1 MVSIKFDKD
10 AGAIYVRVRKGKVAK
25 TIPMG
30 DDRFIDVNQT
40 GKIVGMEVLIP
51 ADVPEIDEAIAKSTD
66 VIELE
71 Q

>member
-10 AGAIYVRVRKGKVAK
+10 SGAMYVQLRKGKVTK

-30 DDRFIDVNQT
+30 KDRFIDVNEA

-51 ADVPEIDEAIAKSTD
+51 ANTPEVDEAIAKSTD

>member
-10 AGAIYVRVRKGKVAK
+10 SGAMYVRLRKGKVAK

-30 DDRFIDVNQT
+30 KDRFIDVNEK

-51 ADVPEIDEAIAKSTD
+51 ANTPEVDDAIAKSTD
-66 VIELE
+66 IIELI

>member
-1 MVSIKFDKD
+1 M
-10 AGAIYVRVRKGKVAK
+10 YVQLRKGKVVK

-30 DDRFIDVNQT
+30 KDRFIDVNET

-51 ADVPEIDEAIAKSTD
+51 ANRPEVDEAIAKSTD

>member
-1 MVSIKFDKD
+1 M
-10 AGAIYVRVRKGKVAK
+10 YVQLRKGKVAK

-30 DDRFIDVNQT
+30 KDRFIDVNEK

-51 ADVPEIDEAIAKSTD
+51 TNAPEVDDAIAKSTD
-66 VIELE
+66 IIELI

>member
-10 AGAIYVRVRKGKVAK
+10 SGAMYVQLRKGKVTK
-25 TIPMG
+25 TISMG
-30 DDRFIDVNQT
+30 KDRFIDVNEK

-51 ADVPEIDEAIAKSTD
+51 ANTPEVDDAIAKSTD
-66 VIELE
+66 IIELI

>member
-10 AGAIYVRVRKGKVAK
+10 SGAMYVQLRKGKVAK

-30 DDRFIDVNQT
+30 KDRFIDVNEK

-51 ADVPEIDEAIAKSTD
+51 TNAPEVDDAIAKSTD
-66 VIELE
+66 IIELI

>member
-1 MVSIKFDKD
+1 MVSIKFDKES
-10 AGAIYVRVRKGKVAK
+10 GAMYVQLRKAKVTK

-30 DDRFIDVNQT
+30 KDRFIDVNEA
-40 GKIVGMEVLIP
+40 GKIVGVEVLIP
-51 ADVPEIDEAIAKSTD
+51 TNTPEINEAIANSTD